1 MKPVHSPHIDT
12 KKKTIEFYIQNDCAR
27 QISLAGSFN
36 NWAQD
41 VLLMKPGKNNVW
53 KIEIP
58 ILPSGKYHYKFFL
71 DDKMWMED
79 VDNPHR
85 EPDGVSGFN
94 SVLSVE

>member
-1 MKPVHSPHIDT
+1 MKPVSSPHINP
-12 KKKTIEFYIQNDCAR
+12 KKKTIAFYIHNDCAQ

-36 NWAQD
+36 HWAHND
-41 VLLMKPGKNNVW
+41 LLMKPCKDGRW

-58 ILPSGKYHYKFFL
+58 ILPKGRYHYKFFL

-79 VDNPHR
+79 VDNPYR

-94 SVLSVE
+94 SVLLVN